1 MPFKEKKGRWILVLN
16 QMLNIFY
23 FTHLHTKMNPFLHK
37 NSPQCHYFYWRLQTI
52 YCAVIKHGLFLRY
65 CKFEY
70 NLPIH
75 CFFYNTP
82 WETTR
87 KEKRSVANQKTGY
100 DIVQWWRCN
109 RSQTLIKGH
118 NEQVPEGNHIQASF
132 LQLRGPLISIK
143 IKFLFTV
150 HLLEPSL
157 PLLEI
162 HDGSSSGWIIL
173 QNQYLAYWLISSS
186 AISFIGSGTI
196 HHILLGYWATRANH
210 FLLLFF
216 FFF

>member
-1 MPFKEKKGRWILVLN
+1 MGRCHLKEKKKERWILVLN

-70 NLPIH
+70 NLPIR

-87 KEKRSVANQKTGY
+87 KEKRSVSNQKTLSSDGGATDPRLSSKVTMNKY
-100 DIVQWWRCN
+100 LKVIIFR
-109 RSQTLIKGH
+109 
-118 NEQVPEGNHIQASF
+118 ASF
-132 LQLRGPLISIK
+132 LSIK
-143 IKFLFTV
+143 RPFNFKKDRILIYSTSARTFTPFIRDSWWQLKWLN
-150 HLLEPSL
+150 HPAKPIFSLLA
-157 PLLEI
+157 
-162 HDGSSSGWIIL
+162 H
-173 QNQYLAYWLISSS
+173 
-186 AISFIGSGTI
+186 
-196 HHILLGYWATRANH
+196 
-210 FLLLFF
+210 
-216 FFF
+216 

>member
-1 MPFKEKKGRWILVLN
+1 
-16 QMLNIFY
+16 MLNIFY

-87 KEKRSVANQKTGY
+87 KEKRSVSNQKTGY
-100 DIVQWWRCN
+100 DIVQWWWCN

-132 LQLRGPLISIK
+132 PSIK
-143 IKFLFTV
+143 SPFNFNKDKILIYSTSARTFTPFIRDSWWQLKWLN
-150 HLLEPSL
+150 HPAKPIFSLLA
-157 PLLEI
+157 
-162 HDGSSSGWIIL
+162 H
-173 QNQYLAYWLISSS
+173 
-186 AISFIGSGTI
+186 
-196 HHILLGYWATRANH
+196 
-210 FLLLFF
+210 
-216 FFF
+216 